1 MIYSFI
7 IAVSVTVFTGITIYV
22 LVKGRKKAKL
32 KRVSEEGYE
41 IAYDILFP
49 KRRTKRYRAA
59 Y

>member
-7 IAVSVTVFTGITIYV
+7 IAVSVAVFSGITIYA

-41 IAYDILFP
+41 TAYDILFP
-49 KRRTKRYRAA
+49 KRRTKKYRVA
-59 Y
+59 